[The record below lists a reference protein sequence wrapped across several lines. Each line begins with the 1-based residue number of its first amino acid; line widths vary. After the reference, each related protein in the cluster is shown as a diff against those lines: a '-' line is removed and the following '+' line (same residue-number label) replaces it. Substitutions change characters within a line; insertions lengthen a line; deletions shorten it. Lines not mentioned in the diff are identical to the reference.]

1 MQSVGAFSPL
11 HPLTIPTPVKP
22 AVPLTEPRVPDGMI
36 PFLAS
41 E

>member
-11 HPLTIPTPVKP
+11 HPLTIPAPVKP
-22 AVPLTEPRVPDGMI
+22 AVPLTEFGSPT
-36 PFLAS
+36 

>member
-11 HPLTIPTPVKP
+11 HPLTISAPVKP
-22 AVPLTEPRVPDGMI
+22 AVPLTELGSPDGMMR
-36 PFLAS
+36 FLVS